1 MTRRLLIIGTWL
13 LIATICRSHP
23 VMNAYLEMV
32 ESDDGTT
39 SVIWRHPSSTATGM
53 NLEPLYPGEV
63 KAAATL
69 PSQDEG
75 GYLREYYV
83 LKGAPRFW
91 SGCAIGLKGTTSGAT
106 EVLVRLKLANGQ
118 TQVAVLRGPADVFI
132 VPEQAGRGQAAA
144 AYFQLGVDHILKG
157 VDHLLFVLGLLLLVP
172 GRLMLIKTIT
182 SFTVAHSITL
192 AIATLGYASAPLP
205 PLNVAIALSIFYLG
219 PEIIRQQRGK
229 TSLTIRHPWLIA
241 FVFGLLHWPRRHPG
255 ADAGDH
261 LVPRLAQRLPP
272 AGAGQL
278 APPAA
283 HLPRGVWGLL
293 LIVIV
298 IGGIYKGLFTPTE
311 AAAMSAVYAFIV
323 AVFVYK
329 DMPLKAVPKV
339 LLSSANMSAML
350 LYIITNAV
358 LFSFV
363 LTNENIPHAIADWI
377 VTSHFGEVGFLLVVN
392 VLLLAAGNFMEPS
405 SIVLIMAPILFPV
418 AMRLGI
424 NPVHF
429 GIVMTVNMEVG
440 MCHPPVGLNLYVASG
455 IAKMGITELTIAVA
469 PWLLTMLIFLGLIT
483 YVPEISL
490 WLPRTLGML

>member
-53 NLEPLYPGEV
+53 NLEPLYPAEV

-69 PSQDEG
+69 PSQEEG

-83 LKGAPRFW
+83 LRGAPRFW
-91 SGCAIGLKGTTSGAT
+91 SGCAIGLKGTTSRAT

-118 TQVAVLRGPADVFI
+118 TRVAVLRSSADVFI

-205 PLNVAIALSIFYLG
+205 PLNVAIAFSIFYLG

-241 FVFGLLHWPRRHPG
+241 FVFGLLHGFSFASGLTSLGLPHADIPFALLLFNLGVEFGQLGFVFLVLALVHSFNRLEIVWPRWVAALPCYTVGSLG
-255 ADAGDH
+255 AFWTI
-261 LVPRLAQRLPP
+261 QR
-272 AGAGQL
+272 
-278 APPAA
+278 AA
-283 HLPRGVWGLL
+283 
-293 LIVIV
+293 
-298 IGGIYKGLFTPTE
+298 
-311 AAAMSAVYAFIV
+311 
-323 AVFVYK
+323 
-329 DMPLKAVPKV
+329 
-339 LLSSANMSAML
+339 
-350 LYIITNAV
+350 
-358 LFSFV
+358 
-363 LTNENIPHAIADWI
+363 
-377 VTSHFGEVGFLLVVN
+377 
-392 VLLLAAGNFMEPS
+392 
-405 SIVLIMAPILFPV
+405 ILFQ
-418 AMRLGI
+418 
-424 NPVHF
+424 
-429 GIVMTVNMEVG
+429 
-440 MCHPPVGLNLYVASG
+440 S
-455 IAKMGITELTIAVA
+455 
-469 PWLLTMLIFLGLIT
+469 
-483 YVPEISL
+483 
-490 WLPRTLGML
+490 